1 MFNSLSINCGVIR
14 HFHYRL
20 SIMCQKCSFG
30 LLRRSPLKKRLNN
43 NVYKYDLPR
52 QIKSV
57 LLLLL
62 EWYVIL
68 CENYGAASLSLTDE
82 TRLLPEIKHLH
93 FNEMFIW
100 KQCNY
105 IPEKNMSLNNFLLFH
120 LIRHVKNSGFA
131 LYNGFQTARER

>member
-1 MFNSLSINCGVIR
+1 M
-14 HFHYRL
+14 
-20 SIMCQKCSFG
+20 Q
-30 LLRRSPLKKRLNN
+30 
-43 NVYKYDLPR
+43 
-52 QIKSV
+52 
-57 LLLLL
+57 
-62 EWYVIL
+62 YVKTEGE
-68 CENYGAASLSLTDE
+68 CFFVGFRKHRETDE